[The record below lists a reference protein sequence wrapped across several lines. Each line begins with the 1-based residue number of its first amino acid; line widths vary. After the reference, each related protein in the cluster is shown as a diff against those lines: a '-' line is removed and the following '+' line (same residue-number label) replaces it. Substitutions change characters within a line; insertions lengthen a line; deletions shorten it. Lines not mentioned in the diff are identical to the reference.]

1 MDKIPEEKESFYK
14 EGFEL
19 YRKINLI
26 ILKKHEFLK
35 HQQFE
40 QAIILRDEQIKLENQ
55 LDLVTHEI
63 DRKEKRRKY
72 KKSNPHILPKK
83 CRDGK
88 ANNETGCNYPI
99 GSCELCDSPF

>member
-1 MDKIPEEKESFYK
+1 MPEEKESLYK

-63 DRKEKRRKY
+63 DRKAKRRKY
-72 KKSNPHILPKK
+72 KINNSHSLPKK
-83 CRDGK
+83 CMDGK
-88 ANNETGCNYPI
+88 ADNETGCKYPR
-99 GSCELCDSPF
+99 GSCELCDNPF